1 MHRFHSRIIDDLTW
15 TFWRVFTP
23 EVNLGN
29 VSTECFLMSI
39 VERKMYDILAEMTL
53 SKQNVFFIENVEDK
67 LTMRFKG
74 ALSAIIVN
82 FCYP

>member
-1 MHRFHSRIIDDLTW
+1 M
-15 TFWRVFTP
+15 
-23 EVNLGN
+23 
-29 VSTECFLMSI
+29 ST
-39 VERKMYDILAEMTL
+39 VERKMYEILAEMTL

>member
-1 MHRFHSRIIDDLTW
+1 MNRFHSRIIDDLTW

-39 VERKMYDILAEMTL
+39 VERKKYEILAVNRML
-53 SKQNVFFIENVEDK
+53 FFFIENVEEK